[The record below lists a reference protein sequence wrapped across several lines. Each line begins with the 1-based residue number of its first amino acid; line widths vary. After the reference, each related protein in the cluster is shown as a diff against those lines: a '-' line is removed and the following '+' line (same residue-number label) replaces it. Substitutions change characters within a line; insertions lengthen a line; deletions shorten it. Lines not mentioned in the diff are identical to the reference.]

1 MHLIY
6 HNHLLHNIFTC
17 RIIKFV
23 QVPARFELKTC
34 RLVAVPDTYSTEQGC
49 PTAFHI
55 GTVNLIDKGGGDF
68 RFSPIFCSPWE
79 ELEYKEKI
87 FNFFPRNRMARKA
100 GTL

>member
-34 RLVAVPDTYSTEQGC
+34 RLVAVADTYSTEQDRYIRRY
-49 PTAFHI
+49 FI
-55 GTVNLIDKGGGDF
+55 
-68 RFSPIFCSPWE
+68 
-79 ELEYKEKI
+79 LERRQ
-87 FNFFPRNRMARKA
+87 FDR
-100 GTL
+100 